1 MLNKYLAG
9 VVQLSD
15 QAERNANCDQRA
27 DSANSIGDEDTTV
40 LMQFLLSIDDVSD
53 LPLTE

>member
-15 QAERNANCDQRA
+15 QAKRNANCDQRA